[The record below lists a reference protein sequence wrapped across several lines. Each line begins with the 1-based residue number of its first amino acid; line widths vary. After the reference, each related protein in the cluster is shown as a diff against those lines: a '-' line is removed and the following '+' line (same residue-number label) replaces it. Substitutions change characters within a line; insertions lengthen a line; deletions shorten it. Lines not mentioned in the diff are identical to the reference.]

1 MALAS
6 ARAGG
11 NSKTAII
18 SNISPADS
26 NFGETL
32 STLKFA
38 QRAKLIKTRA
48 ILNEDTNGSSDQ
60 LRAEIKRLKAD
71 IAALKGAAAAAA
83 GADNDAAARR
93 SSVAGAGGGVDAGAR
108 ERISELENLL
118 YQCMEAQQAAEER
131 CEKLV
136 AVKAEALDRAD
147 TALSADSELFASLK
161 MQLKLKTE
169 SIKFLSAKKEAPPAP
184 AAGAGAEGGV
194 DAESQAAL
202 AREVEELRSEN
213 AALRKAAAAPIGD
226 HPEFRQLQLALGRA
240 DLAMRS
246 DGQFVVHTSSTKDGL
261 VKLLPNTDLVCR
273 CLCGWVLVW
282 VCI

>member
-1 MALAS
+1 MYIYIYIY
-6 ARAGG
+6 
-11 NSKTAII
+11 THTHTC
-18 SNISPADS
+18 SNVSPADS

-83 GADNDAAARR
+83 GAENDAAARR

-131 CEKLV
+131 CETLV

-184 AAGAGAEGGV
+184 AAGAGAEGGGG
-194 DAESQAAL
+194 AESQAAL

-261 VKLLPNTDLVCR
+261 VKLFPNTDQV
-273 CLCGWVLVW
+273 
-282 VCI
+282 